1 MSRIKKFIIDLRPL
15 QSYKYGG
22 VQTVNRL
29 FIDEIVKKLKSDQEI
44 VFFSSGFKKPKIH
57 LDKLE
62 SYLKKSNIRHKHL
75 KVPNILLNLSL
86 AFFNWPK
93 IDKLAYKKLNFKS
106 KRRNQQ
112 KISYLCLDIRPF
124 ALSKISQSFIYF
136 HDLAFKYCK
145 NSLSARARL
154 YFWLIRPKNIYKK
167 ARLVLSNSDYS
178 RRILVKNYG
187 KKAIKIV
194 YPSINKPEAIHP
206 DYKIKNKTRQILCI
220 QTLQKRKNLE
230 LIYKIAQVN
239 LDHKFK
245 IIGSGQNCFKS
256 AKKLQL
262 TNIEFLSNINDQEKF
277 KLIQESKALL
287 YTSKFEGFGLPIYEA
302 LVYKTPVICLKTQPY
317 KQLFH
322 KIGLN
327 YIQELKDYK
336 IPNDLIKPK
345 NPYKYNLR
353 LCGQQLYKMLVKN
366 R

>member
-1 MSRIKKFIIDLRPL
+1 M
-15 QSYKYGG
+15 
-22 VQTVNRL
+22 
-29 FIDEIVKKLKSDQEI
+29 
-44 VFFSSGFKKPKIH
+44 
-57 LDKLE
+57 
-62 SYLKKSNIRHKHL
+62 
-75 KVPNILLNLSL
+75 
-86 AFFNWPK
+86 
-93 IDKLAYKKLNFKS
+93 
-106 KRRNQQ
+106 
-112 KISYLCLDIRPF
+112 
-124 ALSKISQSFIYF
+124 
-136 HDLAFKYCK
+136 
-145 NSLSARARL
+145 
-154 YFWLIRPKNIYKK
+154 
-167 ARLVLSNSDYS
+167 
-178 RRILVKNYG
+178 
-187 KKAIKIV
+187 
-194 YPSINKPEAIHP
+194 
-206 DYKIKNKTRQILCI
+206 
-220 QTLQKRKNLE
+220 
-230 LIYKIAQVN
+230 
-239 LDHKFK
+239 DHKFK